1 MSFDKNQL
9 KIKSSLQKL
18 NQNYQKKKK
27 KEKREKKRNKE
38 YFNIFVIL
46 KFIP

>member
-27 KEKREKKRNKE
+27 ERKKRKEKKQG
-38 YFNIFVIL
+38 IL
-46 KFIP
+46 